1 MTFKTEKIQ
10 RPKCHAFS
18 TRFVYWELDA
28 VPSQIQRG
36 NLEARAKEGW
46 VLQVLPRQA
55 FTCSLQM
62 LPCFHHQCLR
72 SSAYASRD

>member
-1 MTFKTEKIQ
+1 MLSPQDLYIGRWMQ
-10 RPKCHAFS
+10 YP
-18 TRFVYWELDA
+18 
-28 VPSQIQRG
+28 QIQRG

-62 LPCFHHQCLR
+62 LPCFYHQRLR
-72 SSAYASRD
+72 SSAFASRD